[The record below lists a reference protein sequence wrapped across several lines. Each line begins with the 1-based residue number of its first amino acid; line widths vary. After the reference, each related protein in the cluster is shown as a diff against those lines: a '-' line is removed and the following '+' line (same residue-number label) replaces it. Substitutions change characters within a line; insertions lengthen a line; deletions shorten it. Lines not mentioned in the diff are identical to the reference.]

1 MSRRQ
6 LAAILV
12 SLAAA
17 ALFARLGAWQLSRHV
32 ERREFNRLVASRV
45 DSLPVP
51 LEALPTDTALTR
63 FRRVR
68 VAGTFDWEHQV
79 VLASRSRNGSPGV
92 YLLAPLRR
100 AGRDTAVLVY
110 RGWVYSPDALRVD
123 LARWREPDSA
133 AFEGFVLPWPT
144 APREGSPGVRG
155 EPRALRWL
163 DAESVRRL
171 VPYPLA
177 PYTLVA
183 LGDSVAP
190 GETVAPGAP
199 ARLEVP
205 PLDAGPHRSYA
216 VQWFA
221 FAAIAL
227 VGGAMLV
234 RHERRDGR
242 RPAIPAPLHGGQT

>member
-1 MSRRQ
+1 VSRRQ
-6 LAAILV
+6 LAAIVV
-12 SLAAA
+12 SLLFA
-17 ALFARLGAWQLSRHV
+17 ALFARLGVWQLSRHV
-32 ERREFNRLVASRV
+32 ERRAFNRLVASRV

-51 LEALPTDTALTR
+51 LEALPADTALTR

-68 VAGTFDWEHQV
+68 VEGTFDWEHQI

-92 YLLAPLRR
+92 YLLTPLRR
-100 AGRDTAVLVY
+100 SGLDTAVLVY

-133 AFEGFVLPWPT
+133 AFDGFILPWPT
-144 APREGSPGVRG
+144 APREGSPAVRG

-163 DAESVRRL
+163 DAASVRRL

-177 PYTLVA
+177 PFTVVA
-183 LGDSVAP
+183 LGGAVA
-190 GETVAPGAP
+190 ADAP

-205 PLDAGPHRSYA
+205 PLDSGPHRGYA

-227 VGGAMLV
+227 GGGALLV
-234 RHERRDGR
+234 RHERRGAAAR
-242 RPAIPAPLHGGQT
+242 RPGTPRAF